1 MPRSLDSVNQSAEAV
16 PSADDLFEAL
26 HQLMHLYRGHQY
38 RLQHELTHMD
48 GKVLGFFARHP
59 GATQKAL
66 GEHSGRD
73 KGQIARLVGG
83 LRERGLLDAVPDE
96 ADRRNVRLSLTAEG
110 RALLQA
116 LQRQTRR
123 VNEQAVAALSDD
135 ERRQLGALLA
145 RVRANLQA

>member
-1 MPRSLDSVNQSAEAV
+1 MPRSIDSVNQSADV
-16 PSADDLFEAL
+16 PSAEDLFEAL

-38 RLQHELTHMD
+38 RLQQALTHMD

-59 GATQKAL
+59 GATQKQLA
-66 GEHSGRD
+66 EHSGRD
-73 KGQIARLVGG
+73 KGQIARLLGG

-96 ADRRNVRLSLTAEG
+96 ADRRNVRLSLTTEG

-123 VNEQAVAALSDD
+123 VNEQAVASLSDD
-135 ERRQLGALLA
+135 ERCQLGALLA
-145 RVRANLQA
+145 RVRQNLQA